1 MRGRACPVR
10 ACHAKRRIMSAHLS
24 DLLLAATVKPYLR
37 LWIICYLSMHLTRE
51 ITKFLFNIMQGVS
64 FMWGGKRSSCYEV
77 YFMCKSVSVRVHL
90 TSYQIQYIC
99 FLWVKL
105 FLRLLYLKNYIF
117 GRSLCVCVH
126 VGGGGASQPSNLQI
140 NLKLDWAKNA
150 LKYLKYDIWLP
161 FTDVC
166 SCKNVETHMISLG
179 WNRRLHAVTLAE

>member
-1 MRGRACPVR
+1 
-10 ACHAKRRIMSAHLS
+10 
-24 DLLLAATVKPYLR
+24 
-37 LWIICYLSMHLTRE
+37 
-51 ITKFLFNIMQGVS
+51 MQGVS

-126 VGGGGASQPSNLQI
+126 VGGGASQPSNLQI
-140 NLKLDWAKNA
+140 NLKLD
-150 LKYLKYDIWLP
+150 
-161 FTDVC
+161 
-166 SCKNVETHMISLG
+166 
-179 WNRRLHAVTLAE
+179 